1 MTHHFEVSNR
11 VPSIVV
17 ILKGTQQ
24 HLDTVVVLF
33 EIYRVSNRERRVVVP
48 VVKQHGFEALD

>member
-1 MTHHFEVSNR
+1 MTHHFEVSNH

-24 HLDTVVVLF
+24 HLDTVLVLF
-33 EIYRVSNRERRVVVP
+33 EIYRVSHRERRVVVP
-48 VVKQHGFEALD
+48 VVKQHGFEPPD

>member
-48 VVKQHGFEALD
+48 VVKQRGFEALD